1 MGTIPTLITVTDETF
16 DQEVI
21 RSALP
26 VVVDFYADWCAP
38 CRSAE
43 PILEGLSE
51 SLAGRVKFTKVNV
64 DESDVITRSFGIHS
78 IPTYLFLEK
87 GRERG
92 REIGPVG
99 TNEFHSILKRYFA
112 FA

>member
-1 MGTIPTLITVTDETF
+1 MPTPAAVILVTDETF
-16 DQEVI
+16 DDEVI
-21 RSALP
+21 RSPLP
-26 VVVDFYADWCAP
+26 VVVDFYADWCGP

-43 PILEGLSE
+43 PILAELSE
-51 SLAGRVKFTKVNV
+51 SLLGQVKFARVNV
-64 DESDVITRSFGIHS
+64 DVSDGVTRTFGVHS
-78 IPTYLFLEK
+78 LPTYLFVDH

-99 TNEFHSILKRYFA
+99 ATEFRSILKRYFD